1 MFLIHLTHKY
11 IYYFTFFIFS
21 KKMIYKKVN
30 KLKGNGNKDNQYI
43 LVFFLH
49 VYKTRQTRSLATMTL
64 GNMKKVDKGIWQAT
78 NIIELKAKQT
88 NKVTLKTAFDL
99 IT

>member
-1 MFLIHLTHKY
+1 
-11 IYYFTFFIFS
+11 
-21 KKMIYKKVN
+21 MIYKKIN
-30 KLKGNGNKDNQYI
+30 KPKGNGNKDNQYI

-49 VYKTRQTRSLATMTL
+49 VYKTRQTRSLATMML
-64 GNMKKVDKGIWQAT
+64 GNMEKVDKGIWQAT

>member
-1 MFLIHLTHKY
+1 
-11 IYYFTFFIFS
+11 
-21 KKMIYKKVN
+21 MIYKKVN

-64 GNMKKVDKGIWQAT
+64 GNMKKVDKGI
-78 NIIELKAKQT
+78 
-88 NKVTLKTAFDL
+88 
-99 IT
+99 